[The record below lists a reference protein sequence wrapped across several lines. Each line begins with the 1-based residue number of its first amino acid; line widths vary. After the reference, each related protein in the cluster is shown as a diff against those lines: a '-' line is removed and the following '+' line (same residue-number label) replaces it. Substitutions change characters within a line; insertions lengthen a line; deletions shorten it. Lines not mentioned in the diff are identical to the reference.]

1 MGIAGRIGGGGP
13 NFVPQ
18 GSTSF
23 SLVDRYGGGK
33 VETEII
39 DTIKCNNEQKGNK
52 RSLKYCI
59 VRAWGV

>member
-18 GSTSF
+18 GSTRF
-23 SLVDRYGGGK
+23 SPVDRYGGGK

-39 DTIKCNNEQKGNK
+39 DRIKCNNGIKATRE
-52 RSLKYCI
+52 
-59 VRAWGV
+59 A

>member
-18 GSTSF
+18 GSTRF
-23 SLVDRYGGGK
+23 SPVDRYGGGK

-39 DTIKCNNEQKGNK
+39 DRIKCNNGIKAIRE
-52 RSLKYCI
+52 
-59 VRAWGV
+59 A